1 MDRTSGIITEYIM
14 TAHGTD
20 WLLDLEVAMV
30 EEEIRFWARG
40 EKAVSV
46 ADVKE
51 MIIGKEGKE

>member
-30 EEEIRFWARG
+30 TEVPHQSTLRTKARLFRSTPSTS
-40 EKAVSV
+40 K
-46 ADVKE
+46 
-51 MIIGKEGKE
+51 INY